1 MNTINTSDFHGQVP
15 ATPNVTAQFEEVKI
29 GDEVVSCRRID
40 LMQEFG
46 SQFSSAPFFR
56 KV

>member
-1 MNTINTSDFHGQVP
+1 MDTVNTSDFHDQVLE
-15 ATPNVTAQFEEVKI
+15 TPNVTTQFEKVKI

-46 SQFSSAPFFR
+46 SQFANAPFFR

>member
-1 MNTINTSDFHGQVP
+1 MDTVNTSDFHDQVLE
-15 ATPNVTAQFEEVKI
+15 TPNVTTQFEKVKI

>member
-46 SQFSSAPFFR
+46 SQFANAPFFR

>member
-1 MNTINTSDFHGQVP
+1 MNTINAVDTDNRVST
-15 ATPNVTAQFEEVKI
+15 TPNVTTSFEEIKI
-29 GDEVVSCRRID
+29 GDEVVRCRRID

-46 SQFSSAPFFR
+46 SQFADAPFFR